1 MAASIYDSRS
11 LLRTLKQTRQT
22 LAATCRS
29 YLLEIEK
36 TALTDTCRKE
46 MAAHEAALREAMTA
60 LLLPIPTTKPR
71 QMPWHTVDPKTVNL
85 RSLDEELEFEK

>member
-1 MAASIYDSRS
+1 MGSIYDSRS

-29 YLLEIEK
+29 YLIEIEK
-36 TALTDTCRKE
+36 IEPTDTARRE
-46 MAAHEAALREAMTA
+46 MAAHESALREAMQA
-60 LLLPIPTTKPR
+60 LLLPLPTTKPK

-85 RSLDEELEFEK
+85 RSLEEELELEK